1 MKRYSYVNIIRIIFV
16 GMFIIMIGACGKK
29 TAPISKDS
37 ITLPVP
43 EKFVLK
49 NTDKGVY
56 IKNNDQKYTLFVEKA
71 SLDDNNCATSF
82 GFVTK
87 LKPNA
92 DFTDEN
98 VIISR
103 VFL

>member
-56 IKNNDQKYTLFVEKA
+56 IKNNDQNIHFLWKKHLLMTTIVPQV
-71 SLDDNNCATSF
+71 LD
-82 GFVTK
+82 
-87 LKPNA
+87 L
-92 DFTDEN
+92 
-98 VIISR
+98 
-103 VFL
+103 